1 MYVTAH
7 RVSRQETGETGINAF
22 LYLQGFQA
30 HLVTSA
36 WTAMDI
42 ERVTA
47 NEPGTLA
54 STNCPMAQGG
64 NTVMSYLDV
73 IAPDGTSAQAITS
86 AFEAFALVI
95 GTDEMP
101 IMRISNNVAIN
112 FSLAVRL
119 YGQEEDEYGKLCKA
133 VLSLLDPIISQT
145 QRES

>member
-1 MYVTAH
+1 MYATAH

-30 HLVTSA
+30 HHVTSA
-36 WTAMDI
+36 WTAADI

-54 STNCPMAQGG
+54 NKHCSMAQGG

-73 IAPDGTSAQAITS
+73 IAPDGISAQIIAS
-86 AFEAFALVI
+86 AFGAFAPVV

-101 IMRISNNVAIN
+101 IMRVFNNVAIN

-119 YGQEEDEYGKLCKA
+119 YGQEEREYGELCA
-133 VLSLLDPIISQT
+133 TILRLLEPTGSAPA
-145 QRES
+145 S